1 MTAQSKYLK
10 WAAAATVASAA
21 LLGAGVAQARSD
33 VFFNVGVNLPP
44 IGVSI
49 GNAPVYYQPA
59 PVYYA
64 PPPVYYRPA
73 PVYYQPA
80 PVYYQPRVVVAPS
93 YGPGYRHGWRGH
105 DDRRGGG
112 YERANYGGGHYR

>member
-1 MTAQSKYLK
+1 MTAHRNFLK

-21 LLGAGVAQARSD
+21 LLGASAAQARSD
-33 VFFNVGVNLPP
+33 VFFNVGVSLPP
-44 IGVSI
+44 IGLSI
-49 GNAPVYYQPA
+49 GNAPVYYNPP

-73 PVYYQPA
+73 PVYYQAA
-80 PVYYQPRVVVAPS
+80 PVYYQPRV
-93 YGPGYRHGWRGH
+93 YGHGHGHGWRGH

-112 YERANYGGGHYR
+112 RHNGGYDRAQYGGGHYR